1 MDTDGAEP
9 RLGHEGNQP
18 RRHRGTEGKNGIL
31 NHEIRERRELLDR
44 ITGRTGAGEFL
55 TTDDTDQHGWA
66 GQRATESR
74 ENPFF
79 RAETQRAQRGGG
91 NREPRE
97 ICECFD
103 HGFHGWTRMGPSLG
117 LAMREIN
124 HGGTKAR
131 RGKRGFF
138 TTKYSKYANV
148 WRD

>member
-9 RLGHEGNQP
+9 RLGYEGNQP

-55 TTDDTDQHGWA
+55 TTDDTDQHGWV

-79 RAETQRAQRGGG
+79 RAEAQRAQRGGG
-91 NREPRE
+91 N
-97 ICECFD
+97 
-103 HGFHGWTRMGPSLG
+103 H
-117 LAMREIN
+117 A
-124 HGGTKAR
+124 
-131 RGKRGFF
+131 
-138 TTKYSKYANV
+138 KYANV
-148 WRD
+148 LTTDFTDGHGWGRASAWL